1 MSLPRY
7 DSYKDSG
14 VEWIGEIPAGWECK
28 CLRYL
33 LLPGNHGIK
42 IGPFGSALKSE
53 YLTPDGYKV
62 YGQENVINDDF
73 ERGFR
78 HIDENKFQELE
89 VYEIL
94 PGDLLITMMGTTG
107 LAKLVPDKIKKGI
120 MDSHL
125 IRVRPD
131 DNQVHPNFLQLLIN
145 DSTYIFY
152 QKKLLSNGSIMEG
165 LNSSIIKS
173 FSIVLPSLSEQTAI
187 ASFLDRKTAEID
199 QLIANKE
206 KLIALYEEEKTAII
220 NRAVTRGLDP
230 AVKTRPSDVDW
241 LGDIPELWEVK
252 RLKYVINSITGGG
265 TPSTGN
271 PLFWNGIIPW
281 VSPKDMKSAEI
292 SETEDYVTDVA
303 VANSSTTP
311 VAPNSILVVVRSGIL
326 KHTFPVAINRVTV
339 CLNQDM
345 KAIIPADCLDE
356 KFLYWKLKGL
366 SNIVLTVCN
375 KMGATVDS
383 IEVPDLLSLLVTF
396 PQKAEQTAI
405 VTHIE
410 TECTRLDTIIAK
422 FKKQIELFK
431 EYRTTLISEVVTG
444 KIDVRG
450 EVGA

>member
-1 MSLPRY
+1 MRRY

-14 VEWIGEIPAGWECK
+14 VEWIGEIPEGWEVKRLKYVFREHSGNGFPNDMQGNTDGTIPFYKVSDLNGVDTFVSDSNNYVTDEDVKTKGWNLIPSGTIVTAKIGESLRKNHRKICK
-28 CLRYL
+28 LECIIDNNCLGLEPISICSKYSYYL
-33 LLPGNHGIK
+33 LMNVDFDWFVNPGAVPSISMDKLRN
-42 IGPFGSALKSE
+42 F
-53 YLTPDGYKV
+53 
-62 YGQENVINDDF
+62 
-73 ERGFR
+73 
-78 HIDENKFQELE
+78 
-89 VYEIL
+89 IL
-94 PGDLLITMMGTTG
+94 PLSTT
-107 LAKLVPDKIKKGI
+107 
-120 MDSHL
+120 
-125 IRVRPD
+125 
-131 DNQVHPNFLQLLIN
+131 
-145 DSTYIFY
+145 
-152 QKKLLSNGSIMEG
+152 
-165 LNSSIIKS
+165 
-173 FSIVLPSLSEQTAI
+173 EQTAI

-206 KLIALYEEEKTAII
+206 KLVALYEEEKTAII
-220 NRAVTRGLDP
+220 NRAVTKGLDP
-230 AVKTRPSDVDW
+230 AVKTRPSGVDW
-241 LGDIPELWEVK
+241 LGDIPEQWEVK
-252 RLKYVINSITGGG
+252 RLKYVIKSITGGG

-271 PLFWNGIIPW
+271 PLFWNGTIPW
-281 VSPKDMKSAEI
+281 VSPKDMKNAEI
-292 SETEDYVTDVA
+292 SETEDYVTDLA
-303 VANSSTTP
+303 VANSSTTL

-410 TECTRLDTIIAK
+410 TECARLDAIIAR

-450 EVGA
+450 EVGV

>member
-1 MSLPRY
+1 MS
-7 DSYKDSG
+7 D
-14 VEWIGEIPAGWECK
+14 VVA
-28 CLRYL
+28 
-33 LLPGNHGIK
+33 
-42 IGPFGSALKSE
+42 
-53 YLTPDGYKV
+53 
-62 YGQENVINDDF
+62 
-73 ERGFR
+73 
-78 HIDENKFQELE
+78 
-89 VYEIL
+89 
-94 PGDLLITMMGTTG
+94 
-107 LAKLVPDKIKKGI
+107 
-120 MDSHL
+120 
-125 IRVRPD
+125 
-131 DNQVHPNFLQLLIN
+131 
-145 DSTYIFY
+145 
-152 QKKLLSNGSIMEG
+152 
-165 LNSSIIKS
+165 
-173 FSIVLPSLSEQTAI
+173 
-187 ASFLDRKTAEID
+187 FLDRKTAHID

-220 NRAVTRGLDP
+220 NRAVTRGLP
-230 AVKTRPSDVDW
+230 STSSGQVPLEVKTRPSGVDW
-241 LGDIPELWEVK
+241 IGDIPEHWEVK
-252 RLKYVINSITGGG
+252 RLKYVIKSITGGG

-271 PLFWNGIIPW
+271 PLFWNGTIPW
-281 VSPKDMKSAEI
+281 VSPKDMKNAEI
-292 SETEDYVTDVA
+292 SETEDYVTDLA
-303 VANSSTTP
+303 VANSSTTL

-410 TECTRLDTIIAK
+410 TECARLDTIIEK

-450 EVGA
+450 EVGV

>member
-14 VEWIGEIPAGWECK
+14 VEWIGEIPEGWEVK
-28 CLRYL
+28 KLKYVADFKS
-33 LLPGNHGIK
+33 GEGITSDQIK
-42 IGPFGSALKSE
+42 ESGDYP
-53 YLTPDGYKV
+53 V
-62 YGQENVINDDF
+62 YGGNGLRGYFDSFTHEGDHVLIGRQGALCGNINYAD
-73 ERGFR
+73 G
-78 HIDENKFQELE
+78 KFWASEHAVVCTLHE
-89 VYEIL
+89 SY
-94 PGDLLITMMGTTG
+94 TTKWFG
-107 LAKLVPDKIKKGI
+107 E
-120 MDSHL
+120 
-125 IRVRPD
+125 
-131 DNQVHPNFLQLLIN
+131 
-145 DSTYIFY
+145 
-152 QKKLLSNGSIMEG
+152 LLSTMNLNQYSVSAAQPG
-165 LNSSIIKS
+165 LSVDNIK
-173 FSIVLPSLSEQTAI
+173 VLKTPCPPLSEQTVI
-187 ASFLDRKTAEID
+187 SSFLDRKTAEID

-230 AVKTRPSDVDW
+230 AVKTRPSGVDW
-241 LGDIPELWEVK
+241 LGDIPEHWEVK

-281 VSPKDMKSAEI
+281 VSPKDMKIAEI
-292 SETEDYVTDVA
+292 YETEDYVTDFA
-303 VANSSTTP
+303 VANSSTTL

-345 KAIIPADCLDE
+345 KAIMPADCLDE

-396 PQKAEQTAI
+396 PQKAEQAAI
-405 VTHIE
+405 VTQIE
-410 TECTRLDTIIAK
+410 TECTRLDTIIDK

-450 EVGA
+450 EVEV